1 MVTTLTR
8 YKSIDTLKWSFILRN
23 SSYSTWFQTPEA
35 YEFYASLPNI
45 FSPFVFAV
53 ENDGVLK
60 GLVVG
65 YITQENNRIKQFLSK
80 RAIIVGG
87 PLITD
92 DTTPDELE
100 LLLTEL
106 KRQIASKAIYIETR
120 NLNDYSQWK
129 DTFIKCGFEYEPHL
143 NFHIDCTNWEKTEEN
158 IGKHRKKYIRLSL
171 RDGASIVEN
180 PTIEQVSEYYSVLEE
195 LYKTKVKIPLQP
207 FDFFEKLYYS
217 PSCKYLLIE
226 FNGHIA
232 GGSVCMLLEDKG
244 VYEWYACGKDGV
256 YKNIHPSSVT
266 KYAGMKFAS
275 ENNFPIFDMMG
286 AGKPDEEY
294 GVRDFKAEFG
304 GKLVEHG
311 RFCYICKPLLYKIGC
326 MGVNLLKRIK

>member
-1 MVTTLTR
+1 MNILTKYDDIDR
-8 YKSIDTLKWSFILRN
+8 SMWRDLVAKSKT
-23 SSYSTWFQTPEA
+23 STWFQTPEA
-35 YEFYASLPNI
+35 YEFYASLPNL
-45 FSPFVFAV
+45 FKPFIVSV
-53 ENDGVLK
+53 ENDDVLK
-60 GLVVG
+60 CLVVG
-65 YITQENNRIKQFLSK
+65 YITQENNKIKQFFSR

-87 PLITD
+87 PLIIA
-92 DTTPDELE
+92 DTAPDELE

-106 KRQIASKAIYIETR
+106 KRQISSKAIYIETR
-120 NLNDYSQWK
+120 NLNDYSKWK
-129 DTFIKCGFEYEPHL
+129 DTFLKCGFKYEPHL
-143 NFHIDCTNWEKTEEN
+143 NFHVDCTNWEKTEEN

-171 RDGASIVEN
+171 RDGASIIKS
-180 PTIEQVSEYYSVLEE
+180 PTIEQITEYYSLLDE
-195 LYKTKVKIPLQP
+195 LYKTKVKMPLQP
-207 FDFFEKLYYS
+207 FVFFEKLYYLS
-217 PSCKYLLIE
+217 SCKYLLIE
-226 FNGHIA
+226 FNGRIV
-232 GGSVCMLLEDKG
+232 GGSVCMLLESKG

-275 ENNFPIFDMMG
+275 ENSFQIFDMMG

-326 MGVNLLKRIK
+326 LGVNFLKRMK